1 MRTGNLDMASE
12 PIILNVYDMYWI
24 NEFTSSLG
32 IGVFHSGIEVYG
44 REFAYGG
51 HPYPFSGVFEITPG
65 DATELGDTFKFKDAM
80 VLGRTDFREEDVERI
95 VEEMGK
101 EYKGNS
107 YHLMHKNCNHFSSA
121 LSEVLCGR
129 EAPGWVNRLAYFSSC
144 VPFLQGCLPRDWLT
158 PAALQTSLR
167 HGLEQ
172 GQDAAASLASPT
184 SPTSISP
191 ASRHSFSPP
200 SPASVSPASL
210 ASVSPA
216 SRPPVPRESRP
227 PSRHQPRR

>member
-1 MRTGNLDMASE
+1 MASE

-24 NEFTSSLG
+24 NEFTSTLG

-65 DATELGDTFKFKDAM
+65 DATELGDTFKFKEAM

-95 VEEMGK
+95 VDEMGK
-101 EYKGNS
+101 EYKGNA

-121 LSEVLCGR
+121 LSEVLCGH
-129 EAPGWVNRLAYFSSC
+129 EVPGWVNRLAYFSSC
-144 VPFLQGCLPRDWLT
+144 VPFLQRCLPRDWLT
-158 PAALQTSLR
+158 PAALQSSLR
-167 HGLEQ
+167 HELQAGGGELEQ
-172 GQDAAASLASPT
+172 GQDAAASLASV
-184 SPTSISP
+184 SPASISP
-191 ASRHSFSPP
+191 ASMASI
-200 SPASVSPASL
+200 SPASGSNHSL

-216 SRPPVPRESRP
+216 PHPPMPREGRHP
-227 PSRHQPRR
+227 YRHQPRR